1 MAVER
6 HPLNV
11 LKVISGEDPFLSI
24 AQARLPMPP
33 TRSEA
38 ESGGFRYEQQ
48 RLAIK
53 RALVYR
59 TSLAKANRYRI
70 SAENNRSTAAMAR
83 HLGAPAVFCE
93 YLEHLA
99 SGELS
104 YREERVAE
112 QALRHVAQNV
122 YGVDILRIRQVS
134 ESLELPGAA
143 HTAAMLAMPVSG
155 MYDAIT
161 VAPPADSQVLP
172 DIQTMT
178 TVQRQ
183 LHGILAS
190 VHDKASAQ
198 AAAEKLADMIPLWS
212 TTFPSR
218 VHGPELSQKLTPAEK
233 MSAQL
238 LNYTIHPI
246 VKLRK
251 ELDDKEWY
259 GCELLMIMDE
269 QFR

>member
-1 MAVER
+1 MER

-11 LKVISGEDPFLSI
+11 LQVISGEEPFLSI
-24 AQARLPMPP
+24 AQARLPLPP

-38 ESGGFRYEQQ
+38 ESGGFRYDQQ

-59 TSLAKANRYRI
+59 TSLAKANRNRI
-70 SAENNRSTAAMAR
+70 SPENNRSTAAMAR

-104 YREERVAE
+104 RRDERVAE
-112 QALRHVAQNV
+112 QALRHVAQNI

-134 ESLELPGAA
+134 ESLKLPGAA
-143 HTAAMLAMPVSG
+143 HTAAMLSMPVSS
-155 MYDAIT
+155 MYDAVT
-161 VAPPADSQVLP
+161 VAPPAAEQVLP

-183 LHGILAS
+183 LHAILAT
-190 VHDKASAQ
+190 VHDKASAD
-198 AAAEKLADMIPLWS
+198 AAAGKLADLLPIWS

-218 VHGPELSQKLTPAEK
+218 VHGPELSRKLTPAEK

-238 LNYTIHPI
+238 LTHTIHP
-246 VKLRK
+246 VVTLRK
-251 ELDDKEWY
+251 ELDRKEWY
-259 GCELLMIMDE
+259 GSEMLMIMDE